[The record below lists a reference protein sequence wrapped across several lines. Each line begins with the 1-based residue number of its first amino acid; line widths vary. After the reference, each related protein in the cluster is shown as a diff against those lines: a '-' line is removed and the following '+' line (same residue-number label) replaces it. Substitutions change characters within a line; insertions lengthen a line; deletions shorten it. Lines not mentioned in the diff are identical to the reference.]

1 MLKYVLLFVFVS
13 FSVIKVD
20 SQTLNIKLS
29 SDKTIVEEGF
39 PVTIKFEANKGGQLI
54 LDLPPAFK
62 KTNSSNGM
70 NRSID
75 QKNQKVIVRHYN
87 LQSGAFEK
95 EGKYKIKG
103 TFVVDGKRIKT
114 NVIQIRVVKKTPS
127 KTINT
132 GAGYS
137 SASRSDIQFP
147 DTVFENQ
154 PFLIKTILEFDRKDP
169 VVMVN
174 PILKINSKSV
184 VLKRISHS
192 SSIGNADKKL
202 LLGTYLC
209 VVKKAG
215 NYKLSL
221 GEFAFSDGQSQQAE
235 KVKSLR
241 KNLIISELSGDS
253 DNRFDCIIGDFDRH
267 VKVQN
272 FDSSEGTFEM
282 EITYAG
288 RGDFNSIALPVVE
301 GENFELLTDWEISN
315 LFDFSEYGCGGFK
328 SFSAKFKIPDPVSSF
343 LLKIPGA
350 DAYNYYDDSFYLL
363 GTDTEISRQQLEED
377 CSKKNVIIASDKNGK
392 KNMLV
397 TLSVVSPLF
406 LLLTLLL
413 FMRRNFQSDENKKT
427 IKRLAFNQNL
437 ERFLI
442 IADQKSKEGKN
453 KEVIRYVKKS
463 VYELAQFMTGYK
475 YEIRTDIK
483 LGLVIKTYSFPK
495 EFSHLFRAMMK
506 SISTAEENKTENMDT
521 LVDQLFE
528 LIEKCRE
535 YRNVSQN

>member
-1 MLKYVLLFVFVS
+1 MFKYLLLFVFAS
-13 FSVIKVD
+13 FVAIKVD
-20 SQTLNIKLS
+20 SQALNIKLS

-54 LDLPPAFK
+54 LDLPPTFK

-75 QKNQKVIVRHYN
+75 QKNQKVTVRHYN

-95 EGKYKIKG
+95 EGKYRIKG
-103 TFVVDGKRIKT
+103 VYIVDGKRIKT
-114 NVIQIRVVKKTPS
+114 NIIQIKVVRKTPS
-127 KTINT
+127 KAT
-132 GAGYS
+132 GAGYT
-137 SASRSDIQFP
+137 SASRADIEFP

-154 PFLIKTILEFDRKDP
+154 PFLIKTILEFEGNNP

-174 PILKINSKSV
+174 PVLKIDSKSV

-192 SSIGNADKKL
+192 SSIGSADKKL

-209 VVKKAG
+209 IVKKAG
-215 NYKLSL
+215 DYRLSL
-221 GEFAFSDGQSQQAE
+221 NEFTFSDGRSQEAE
-235 KVKSLR
+235 KIESLR
-241 KNLIISELSGDS
+241 KKLVISEISGS
-253 DNRFDCIIGDFDRH
+253 DESRFDCIIGDFDRH

-272 FDSSEGTFEM
+272 FDKTENTFEL

-315 LFDFSEYGCGGFK
+315 LFDFSEYGSGGFK
-328 SFSAKFKIPDPVSSF
+328 TFSAKFKIPEPKSRFMLNV
-343 LLKIPGA
+343 PGM
-350 DAYNYYDDSFYLL
+350 DAYNYYDDNFYLL
-363 GTDTEISRQQLEED
+363 GEDAEIDRQQLEEVY
-377 CSKKNVIIASDKNGK
+377 SSRKAIIASEKNGK

-413 FMRRNFQSDENKKT
+413 FMKKSFQADENKKA
-427 IKRLAFNQNL
+427 IKRMAFDQNL

-453 KEVIRYVKKS
+453 KDVIRYVKKS
-463 VYELAQFMTGYK
+463 VYELARFLTGYR

-495 EFSHLFRAMMK
+495 EFSYLFRAMMK
-506 SISTAEENKTENMDT
+506 SISVAEENSTEDMDA
-521 LVDQLFE
+521 LVHQLFE

-535 YRNVSQN
+535 RRNIPQH

>member
-1 MLKYVLLFVFVS
+1 MFKYLLFFVFAS
-13 FSVIKVD
+13 FVAIKVD

-54 LDLPPAFK
+54 LDLPPTFK

-75 QKNQKVIVRHYN
+75 QKNQKVTVRHYN
-87 LQSGAFEK
+87 LQSGTFEK
-95 EGKYKIKG
+95 EGKYRIKG
-103 TFVVDGKRIKT
+103 VYVVNGKRIKT
-114 NVIQIRVVKKTPS
+114 NIIQIKVVRKTPS
-127 KTINT
+127 KATST
-132 GAGYS
+132 GYT
-137 SASRSDIQFP
+137 SASRADIEFP
-147 DTVFENQ
+147 DTIFENQ
-154 PFLIKTILEFDRKDP
+154 PFLIKTTLEFEGNDP

-174 PILKINSKSV
+174 PVLKINSKSV

-192 SSIGNADKKL
+192 ASTGGADKKL

-209 VVKKAG
+209 IVKKAG
-215 NYKLSL
+215 DYHLSL
-221 GEFAFSDGQSQQAE
+221 NEFTFSDGRSQEAG
-235 KVKSLR
+235 KIKSFR
-241 KNLIISELSGDS
+241 KKLVISELSESDS
-253 DNRFDCIIGDFDRH
+253 RFDCVIGDFDRH

-272 FDSSEGTFEM
+272 FDKAENTFEL

-301 GENFELLTDWEISN
+301 GENFELLTDWEVSN
-315 LFDFSEYGCGGFK
+315 LFDLSEYGYGGFK
-328 SFSAKFKIPDPVSSF
+328 TFLAKFKIPEPVKDF
-343 LLKIPGA
+343 QIRIPEP
-350 DAYNYYDDSFYLL
+350 DAYNYYDNSFYLL
-363 GTDTEISRQQLEED
+363 GEDAEIDRQQLEKAQ
-377 CSKKNVIIASDKNGK
+377 SSRKVVIAPEKNGK
-392 KNMLV
+392 KNMLA
-397 TLSVVSPLF
+397 TLSVISPLF

-413 FMRRNFQSDENKKT
+413 FMKRSFQSDENKKT
-427 IKRLAFNQNL
+427 IKRMAFDQNL

-453 KEVIRYVKKS
+453 REVIRYVKKS
-463 VYELAQFMTGYK
+463 VYELAQFLTGYK
-475 YEIRTDIK
+475 YEVRTDIK

-495 EFSHLFRAMMK
+495 EFSYLFRAMMK
-506 SISTAEENKTENMDT
+506 NISVAEENNTEDMNA

-535 YRNVSQN
+535 RRTISQY